1 MKIMTRLIKVTTQIT
16 MMKMMTLIIKITM
29 IIILIRTT
37 AAQMMIDPC
46 N

>member
-37 AAQMMIDPC
+37 AAQMMI
-46 N
+46 